1 MEALAGP
8 QDLPESHV
16 SRALLRSMLAVSDR
30 RYAAAEEIL
39 RPIIPLQRRARHTL
53 LTGNARLLLAYV
65 YLQWDRSEDALAE
78 MGSLLAEYERR
89 GVSGLIMF
97 EGASMIPLLRLAVAR
112 DVHASLA
119 RNLLGI
125 MESEKARPIF
135 IPTTGETLSPRE
147 AEVLHLVA
155 EGASNRTIGERLV
168 ITERTVK
175 SHVTSILRKLDVTS
189 RTQAAARARELN
201 LL

>member
-16 SRALLRSMLAVSDR
+16 SRALLQSLLAVSDE

-39 RPIIPLQRRARHTL
+39 RPMILLQRCARHTL
-53 LTGNARLLLAYV
+53 LTGNARLLLACV
-65 YLQWDRSEDALAE
+65 YQQWNRPEDALSE
-78 MGSLLAEYERR
+78 LRPLLAEYERQ
-89 GVSGLIMF
+89 GVPGLILF
-97 EGASMIPLLRLAVAR
+97 EGASVVPLLRLAVAR
-112 DVHASLA
+112 DVRAALA

-125 MESEKARPIF
+125 LESDKARPIF
-135 IPTTGETLSPRE
+135 VPTTGQTLSPRE
-147 AEVLHLVA
+147 TEVLHLVM
-155 EGASNRTIGERLV
+155 EGASNRAIGEQLV

-189 RTQAAARARELN
+189 RTEAAARAREMN